1 MFLTHISPAIT
12 IIWHLFKDKNA
23 LWELWHPGKKLWNP
37 SVSQDTGEPFWE
49 DRPTARQL
57 THHLWSQ
64 LQKWQQLH
72 TPGDLATA
80 PSGFGSVTS
89 TICQGT
95 QEDSHPPVHQVIELE
110 TSIWAMDP
118 EVAHEVAPAPLG
130 HYCWFTKWPQYSESK
145 KRPKTEADHSRLV
158 GGRSNKQE
166 NYLQGLSLAVVR
178 QVNLCPCL
186 PESWIMQRP

>member
-1 MFLTHISPAIT
+1 MKPRCFPGHGRALLRRQAHSQAAHSPAVVPVT
-12 IIWHLFKDKNA
+12 
-23 LWELWHPGKKLWNP
+23 E
-37 SVSQDTGEPFWE
+37 V
-49 DRPTARQL
+49 
-57 THHLWSQ
+57 
-64 LQKWQQLH
+64 
-72 TPGDLATA
+72 ATA
-80 PSGFGSVTS
+80 PYPWRPGYRSLWLWVCHQDHTPR
-89 TICQGT
+89 T
-95 QEDSHPPVHQVIELE
+95 QEESYPPVHQVIELE

-118 EVAHEVAPAPLG
+118 EVAPHEVARAPLG